1 MSQHSKREL
10 VERLQPRYLQADRKE
25 KTKILDEFV
34 AVTGLHRKG
43 AIRRLRQQNGAKS
56 ERRGR
61 QKTYTGGVVSALV
74 TIWRICGC
82 ICGKRLQPILSDMV
96 DSLERHNELKVD
108 EETKGLLLEVSSAT
122 IDRLLRPFKV
132 GKRRGQS
139 TTKPGGLLKHQIP
152 VRTFADWDDTQAGFV
167 EIDLVAHC
175 GDSVAGQFLYSFTAT
190 DVATGWTECFSL
202 RHRSQIAVQQ
212 ALDQLQKRL
221 PFPLLGI
228 DSDNDS
234 VFINELIL
242 KYCQTNSITFT
253 RCRPYQKNDQ
263 CFVEQKNWSIVRR
276 TIGYQRYESQAAQQL
291 LAEIYEVLHL
301 YTNLFQPTFKLRSKK
316 RTGAK
321 VYKTYDTPQTPLQRV
336 LDMKLL
342 SADNISLWQVAYRD
356 TNPAQ
361 LRRQIDR
368 KIRQLVQLGKYIPL
382 WQRLP
387 LR

>member
-10 VERLQPRYLQADRKE
+10 VQRLQPRYLKADRKE

-34 AVTGLHRKG
+34 AVTGLHRKA
-43 AIRRLRQQNGAKS
+43 AIRRLRQQNQPKR

-61 QKTYTGGVVSALV
+61 QKIYTGSVVSAL
-74 TIWRICGC
+74 TQIWRICGG
-82 ICGKRLQPILSDMV
+82 ICGKRLQPILADMV
-96 DSLERHNELKVD
+96 TSLERHQELALD
-108 EETKGLLLEVSSAT
+108 QETKRLVLAVSPAT
-122 IDRLLRPFKV
+122 IDRLLQPFKTSQQ
-132 GKRRGQS
+132 RGQS

-175 GDSVAGQFLYSFTAT
+175 GESTAGQFLCSFTAT

-202 RHRSQIAVQQ
+202 RHRSQIAVTE
-212 ALDQLQKRL
+212 ALDQLRQRL

-234 VFINELIL
+234 VFINDLIL
-242 KYCQTNSITFT
+242 NDCQMHKITFT
-253 RCRPYQKNDQ
+253 RCRPYKKNDQ
-263 CFVEQKNWSIVRR
+263 CFVEQKNWSIVRH
-276 TIGYQRYESQAAQQL
+276 TIGYQRFESQAAHQL
-291 LAEIYEVLHL
+291 LGDIYAELHL
-301 YTNLFQPTFKLRSKK
+301 YTNLFQPTFKLVSKK

-321 VYKTYDTPQTPLQRV
+321 VYKKYETPKTPLQRV

-342 SADNISLWQVAYRD
+342 SPENSDLWQATYRD

-361 LRRQIDR
+361 CRRNIDE
-368 KIRQLVQLGKYIPL
+368 KVKQLVRLGK
-382 WQRLP
+382 
-387 LR
+387 